1 MNEKSKNN
9 LIPFTKET
17 AKENGSKGG
26 KASVESRRRK
36 KKMKQAM
43 DMILSLPAKG
53 QYRQFLENIGIDDE
67 DYLDNQAL
75 MLAVAFQQAMKGNV
89 KAMYFIE
96 DITGS
101 QAMNELERA
110 KIKLERDKLKLAKEK
125 LEFEKAKN
133 ADYTDDDEYEDD
145 NFIEAL
151 NSNAFDD
158 WQDGDDF
165 KDDKEKS

>member
-9 LIPFTKET
+9 LVPFTKEN

-26 KASVESRRRK
+26 KASVKSRRRK

-43 DMILSLPAKG
+43 DMILSLPAKDK
-53 QYRQFLENIGIDDE
+53 YKDFLEEIGINDE

-75 MLAVAFQQAMKGNV
+75 MLVAAFQQALKGNV

-101 QAMNELERA
+101 RAVNELERA
-110 KIKLERDKLKLAKEK
+110 KINLEKEKMKLAKER
-125 LEFEKAKN
+125 LEFEKVKN
-133 ADYTDDDEYEDD
+133 AEYTDDEEYEDD
-145 NFIEAL
+145 NFINAL
-151 NSNAFDD
+151 NSTASND
-158 WQDGDDF
+158 WKDGDDF
-165 KDDKEKS
+165 KNEEE

>member
-1 MNEKSKNN
+1 MNEKSKSN
-9 LIPFTKET
+9 LVPFTKET
-17 AKENGSKGG
+17 AKENGRKGG
-26 KASVESRRRK
+26 KASVKSKRRK

-53 QYRQFLENIGIDDE
+53 KYKDFLEEIGIDDE

-75 MLAVAFQQAMKGNV
+75 MLAAAFQQAMKGNV

-101 QAMNELERA
+101 RAVNELERA
-110 KIKLERDKLKLAKEK
+110 KIKLEREKMKLAKEK

-133 ADYTDDDEYEDD
+133 AEYIDDEYEDD
-145 NFIEAL
+145 NFISAL
-151 NSNAFDD
+151 SSNAFSD

-165 KDDKEKS
+165 KDDEET

>member
-1 MNEKSKNN
+1 MSEKGKGN
-9 LIPFTKET
+9 LVPFTKET

-53 QYRQFLENIGIDDE
+53 KYKDFLKEIGIDDE

-75 MLAVAFQQAMKGNV
+75 MLVAAFQQAMKGNV

-101 QAMNELERA
+101 RAVNELERA
-110 KIKLERDKLKLAKEK
+110 KIKLEREKMKLAREK

-133 ADYTDDDEYEDD
+133 AEYTDDEEYEDD
-145 NFIEAL
+145 NFIGAL
-151 NSNAFDD
+151 NSTASSD
-158 WQDGDDF
+158 WQNGDDF
-165 KDDKEKS
+165 KDEEK

>member
-36 KKMKQAM
+36 KKIKQAM
-43 DMILSLPAKG
+43 DMILSLPAQGK
-53 QYRQFLENIGIDDE
+53 YKEFLENIGIDDE

-75 MLAVAFQQAMKGNV
+75 MLAVAFQQAMKGNI